1 MIAKGY
7 FTKRELALV
16 IGLDLMEVTLTE
28 IAEDLGRSELDVAT
42 ALTRAKALIP
52 DPIVSRVLKT
62 RRIPEPDTSK
72 PLRRTPVKPVPLP
85 ITRPR
90 YPAAPVPVASDARS
104 DPGLT
109 GHNDRTPAPGDGSP
123 DQTKTAR

>member
-7 FTKRELALV
+7 FTKRELALI
-16 IGLDLMEVTLTE
+16 IGLDLMDIPLTE

-42 ALTRAKALIP
+42 ALTRAKALIH

-90 YPAAPVPVASDARS
+90 YPAAPVSVTAALMGDPLPGRSALDQVKQERTNGCPGARNS
-104 DPGLT
+104 
-109 GHNDRTPAPGDGSP
+109 
-123 DQTKTAR
+123 